1 MDMVWLCLYPPSR
14 IIPDGGDKGENKMP
28 ILGYKPGPV
37 PPNLTLW
44 NYIVDEIRRTRS
56 PKVYRYLMSLLAD
69 TPKFDRGMM
78 NYQLAGMAWAGDMT
92 MVWYLLD
99 IGANP
104 SAETTTGQGTPLAH
118 AVRACDD
125 DIVHLLLE
133 RGDNPSKRGLYHR
146 GTTLTAAAKA
156 GSMVMMRKLLNAG
169 AELSDLR
176 TAAGGYYTLSQAVK
190 MEHTAMVKL
199 LLDIA
204 PGFLPRIA
212 ARHLRLAETTGLESI
227 ADLLRSRGVVL
238 SIDVKKPWT
247 APQDNSTSNPIPQ
260 PNGSNSISN
269 TSSPASNE

>member
-1 MDMVWLCLYPPSR
+1 MDRVWLCLYPPSR

-56 PKVYRYLMSLLAD
+56 PEVHRYLMSLLAD

-133 RGDNPSKRGLYHR
+133 RGDNPSKRGLYVPSWNNVDGGREGREH
-146 GTTLTAAAKA
+146 GDDAK
-156 GSMVMMRKLLNAG
+156 V
-169 AELSDLR
+169 AESWCR
-176 TAAGGYYTLSQAVK
+176 TQ
-190 MEHTAMVKL
+190 
-199 LLDIA
+199 
-204 PGFLPRIA
+204 
-212 ARHLRLAETTGLESI
+212 
-227 ADLLRSRGVVL
+227 
-238 SIDVKKPWT
+238 
-247 APQDNSTSNPIPQ
+247 
-260 PNGSNSISN
+260 
-269 TSSPASNE
+269 